1 MKIIILLGFI
11 VSISFSQTGND
22 FLKKYPIDKRM
33 KEMSNAEFFNHKH
46 YLSLIYSVKEDTS
59 FSSKILDKIASGEKY
74 LSKTLKYRTCGMSK
88 KQEVRVIKKW
98 CDENPESMNKSFSF
112 IVISSFM
119 ELPLKTEE
127 ECLELNKKKQ

>member
-1 MKIIILLGFI
+1 
-11 VSISFSQTGND
+11 
-22 FLKKYPIDKRM
+22 
-33 KEMSNAEFFNHKH
+33 
-46 YLSLIYSVKEDTS
+46 
-59 FSSKILDKIASGEKY
+59 
-74 LSKTLKYRTCGMSK
+74 MSK

-127 ECLELNKKKQ
+127 ECLKLNKKK